1 MNSFDSRN
9 RTDISNREPQFVM
22 FSMQTLQFR
31 KAHLEK
37 LLQFSW
43 RIFQFIAYT
52 QSYKMFYC
60 STNHL
65 TSQSTSCKLLSSKGQ
80 WDSHPLRPSI
90 LYIVTMT
97 TKTEEFWPFSLTAL
111 VTKKLPVD
119 KFQKWR
125 MTLAD
130 MRYYPSGPD
139 WCLHISHGQT
149 KPYCHSVCSC
159 MTMTALKIYENLP
172 VL

>member
-1 MNSFDSRN
+1 
-9 RTDISNREPQFVM
+9 M
-22 FSMQTLQFR
+22 FSMQMLQFR

-43 RIFQFIAYT
+43 RIFQFIAYI
-52 QSYKMFYC
+52 QSYKMLYC

-80 WDSHPLRPSI
+80 WDSHPLRSSI
-90 LYIVTMT
+90 FYIVTIT
-97 TKTEEFWPFSLTAL
+97 TKTEEFWPFGLTAL
-111 VTKKLPVD
+111 VTKKLPTD

-125 MTLAD
+125 MTLAHL
-130 MRYYPSGPD
+130 RYYASDPD
-139 WCLHISHGQT
+139 WCLHISHRQT
-149 KPYCHSVCSC
+149 KPYRHSVRSY
-159 MTMTALKIYENLP
+159 MTVTALKIYENLP